1 MIIVAGTLRV
11 APDRM
16 EALRPHAEAVI
27 AKTRQEPG
35 CITYSFAEDLVEQGL
50 VRIFELWRSRDDLDA
65 HGRAPHM
72 SEWRAAL
79 AEIGV
84 LSRDLQRYETADG
97 TPI

>member
-1 MIIVAGTLRV
+1 MIIVAGTIQV
-11 APDRM
+11 APERM
-16 EALRPHAEAVI
+16 EALRPHAAAVI
-27 AKTRQEPG
+27 AKTRQEAG
-35 CITYSFAEDLVEQGL
+35 CITYSFGEDLVEPGL

-84 LSRDLQRYETADG
+84 LGRDLKVYEAGEG
-97 TPI
+97 TPM